1 MATTGVILLA
11 EDDRRLRKLYTD
23 AFEASGYSILSVSD
37 GDEALEM
44 LHRVQPKVILLDIM
58 MPRLS
63 GIETCKRARKMLG
76 SEVPI
81 IFLTALDELDT
92 LQDCIAAGGDD
103 YLIKSE
109 SVATVIERV
118 GRWVQQPR
126 GGNQQLAKRREEMLA
141 DVTAEVVKEVSGEN
155 AAVPLSSETDET
167 VREISEFLREARA
180 NAAESF
186 GQTVKEKL
194 YLLGYATGV
203 VEHWAQLRNALEE
216 RFFDYLSAALNE
228 TGILESDEVS
238 EMLSGFDDL
247 SGDTCFGIARAHGRN
262 DPAQR
267 QNKGKDFAPIGL
279 GQSQLLVDV

>member
-1 MATTGVILLA
+1 MATSGVILLA

-44 LHRVQPKVILLDIM
+44 LHRMKPTVILLDIM

-63 GIETCKRARKMLG
+63 GIETCKRARKMVG

-81 IFLTALDELDT
+81 IFLTALDELGT
-92 LQDCIAAGGDD
+92 LQKCIAAGGDD

-118 GRWVQQPR
+118 GQWVQRPQGR
-126 GGNQQLAKRREEMLA
+126 NQLAKRREEMLA
-141 DVTAEVVKEVSGEN
+141 DVTVKVVKRERCR
-155 AAVPLSSETDET
+155 PLSSETDET

-180 NAAESF
+180 NAAEGF

-194 YLLGYATGV
+194 YLLGYTTGV
-203 VEHWAQLRNALEE
+203 VEHWAQLRNVLEE
-216 RFFDYLSAALNE
+216 RFLDYLRAVLNE
-228 TGILESDEVS
+228 TGILENDEVS

-247 SGDTCFGIARAHGRN
+247 SVDTCFGIARAHGRN
-262 DPAQR
+262 DPVQR
-267 QNKGKDFAPIGL
+267 QSKGKDFAPIGL
-279 GQSQLLVDV
+279 GQFQLLAGV

>member
-1 MATTGVILLA
+1 MATSGVILLA
-11 EDDRRLRKLYTD
+11 EDDRRMRKLYTD
-23 AFEASGYSILSVSD
+23 AFEASGYSIISVCD

-44 LHRVQPKVILLDIM
+44 LHSLQPQVILLDIM

-63 GIETCKRARKMLG
+63 GIETCMRARKMVG

-81 IFLTALDELDT
+81 IFLTAMNELDT
-92 LQDCIAAGGDD
+92 LQECIAAGGDD

-118 GRWVQQPR
+118 GQWVQRPQGR
-126 GGNQQLAKRREEMLA
+126 YQLAKRREAMLA

-155 AAVPLSSETDET
+155 AAVPLSSETDES
-167 VREISEFLREARA
+167 VREISEFLREARV
-180 NAAESF
+180 NAAEGF
-186 GQTVKEKL
+186 GQTVEEKL
-194 YLLGYATGV
+194 YLLGYTTGV
-203 VEHWAQLRNALEE
+203 VEHWARLRNALEE
-216 RFFDYLSAALNE
+216 RFFDYLGAALNE

-247 SGDTCFGIARAHGRN
+247 SADTCFGIARAHGLN

-279 GQSQLLVDV
+279 GQFQLLAAV

>member
-1 MATTGVILLA
+1 MATSGVILLA

-58 MPRLS
+58 MPKLS
-63 GIETCKRARKMLG
+63 GIETCKLARKMVG

-92 LQDCIAAGGDD
+92 LQECIAAGGDD

-118 GRWVQQPR
+118 GQWVQRPQGR
-126 GGNQQLAKRREEMLA
+126 NQLAKRREEVLA

-180 NAAESF
+180 NAAEGF

-247 SGDTCFGIARAHGRN
+247 SVDTCFGIARAHGRN

-267 QNKGKDFAPIGL
+267 QSKGKDFAPIGL
-279 GQSQLLVDV
+279 GQSQLLADV

>member
-109 SVATVIERV
+109 SVTTVIERV

-126 GGNQQLAKRREEMLA
+126 PTTQNASPTTTPQLSVAETAGRVESHTRKTAKTPRFRRLYRVA
-141 DVTAEVVKEVSGEN
+141 LFTG
-155 AAVPLSSETDET
+155 
-167 VREISEFLREARA
+167 
-180 NAAESF
+180 
-186 GQTVKEKL
+186 KL
-194 YLLGYATGV
+194 IYVILLHCGLDAK
-203 VEHWAQLRNALEE
+203 
-216 RFFDYLSAALNE
+216 
-228 TGILESDEVS
+228 GILERMSSAGREFHLEHCRYFFPLVVRGKGSALLYRNKNFPSNKS
-238 EMLSGFDDL
+238 ERGVFFHQ
-247 SGDTCFGIARAHGRN
+247 CYAR
-262 DPAQR
+262 
-267 QNKGKDFAPIGL
+267 
-279 GQSQLLVDV
+279 